1 MQSSSNQ
8 NQNEPTSI
16 ASEFWDQRYL
26 NNETGWDMQ
35 QVSPPLKS
43 YIDSLDNKNLKIL
56 IPGCGNAYEAEYLLS
71 KGFKNVTLIDFS
83 SVVTKKLKEK
93 YQDQPINIVNE
104 NFFTHKGKYDL
115 ILEQTFFCAL
125 QPSLREEYVKKCY
138 ELLND
143 GGKIAGVLFNK
154 KFAPVEPPFIASDEE
169 YHKYFEPT
177 FTFLKFESC
186 TNSIESRK
194 GYEMFFEFEKKPPV
208 NQ

>member
-1 MQSSSNQ
+1 MQCTSL
-8 NQNEPTSI
+8 QNEAESTSI
-16 ASEFWDQRYL
+16 APEFWDKCYL
-26 NNETGWDMQ
+26 NNETGWDMK

-43 YIDSLDNKNLKIL
+43 YIDSLENKDLKIL

-93 YQDQPINIVNE
+93 YQDEPINIVNE
-104 NFFTHKGKYDL
+104 NFFDHQGKYDL

-125 QPSLREEYVKKCY
+125 QPSLRENYVKKCY
-138 ELLND
+138 DLLND
-143 GGKIAGVLFNK
+143 EGKIAGVLFNK

-169 YHKYFEPT
+169 YRKYFEPV

-186 TNSIESRK
+186 RNSIESRL
-194 GYEMFFEFEKKPPV
+194 GYEVFFEFEKKPSV
-208 NQ
+208 NE